1 MDKEERVMKLKE
13 LVGNTRIQDIADD
26 AGVNHNTIRYTLK
39 HGNPTVETLQKIAK
53 ALGVHPSV
61 LV

>member
-1 MDKEERVMKLKE
+1 MNTEERKEILKE
-13 LVGNTRIQDIADD
+13 LVKGRRIQQIADD
-26 AGVNHNTIRYTLK
+26 AELNHNTIRYTLRN
-39 HGNPTVETLQKIAK
+39 GNPTVETLQKIAK